1 MATEIAQAYV
11 HIIPVAEGIAG
22 NLTNLLS
29 SEAEIA
35 GKNAGVSFSG
45 SFSSAMEGVAAIAS
59 SVIDVVGSAVSSL
72 ANDIS
77 EVANAGDTI
86 DKQSQKLGL
95 SAKAYQEWD
104 FVLQHAGT
112 SINNMG
118 TGLKTLT
125 NKLDDAK
132 NGSEDAQNMFAQLGL
147 SLDDISNM
155 SREEIFGAA
164 ITGFQ
169 EMADSTERAALAND
183 LFGKSGQ
190 ELTPLFNTS
199 VEETA
204 ALIESVNNLG
214 GVMSDTAVKDS
225 AAFADS
231 MLDVTTAFDGLKRNV
246 LSDLLPYINDIME
259 GLALIVSGDSSGFGM
274 LKTGIDEFVGNV
286 SSKLPELVSG
296 FSTIV
301 MDIGNA
307 VIDNAPLLL
316 ESAGEII
323 IQLAT
328 GIVNQLPSILR
339 TGVTILVTLIKSITD
354 NLPML
359 IKTATQI
366 IVDLAKELTNPA
378 TLVSIIKSG
387 IELILALIDGVLEA
401 LPELL
406 EAMPVIVDNVVSAL
420 LQCLPLLIDAGFR
433 LFTALLENLPQII
446 ELSITATLDI
456 VDSIINQLIASA
468 PDIAEQGFN
477 SFMELLSKIPDFL
490 EELKASVKTIVDKL
504 VEFFTTNFDKIKE
517 IGKNIV
523 DKIWEGLKDAW
534 GQLKTDASGL
544 MNGLVDDLK
553 GIWNGG
559 DIIGGITNQ
568 INGVTSEVNTAGTVG
583 VMGNSYVGG
592 TLAQD
597 NTPNDLYNLLSENLP
612 IIASGRNNTV
622 ILEGD
627 ADGVFNIV
635 RSKNN
640 MYIDTTKYNPLVS
653 G

>member
-1 MATEIAQAYV
+1 MATELAKAYV
-11 HIIPVAEGIAG
+11 QIIPSTEGIAG

-231 MLDVTTAFDGLKRNV
+231 MLDVTTAFDGLKRNA

-468 PDIAEQGFN
+468 PDIAAQGFD
-477 SFMELLSKIPDFL
+477 SFMAFLDKIPEFL
-490 EELKASVKTIVDKL
+490 IELKSSVKEIVTKL
-504 VEFFTTNFDKIKE
+504 VEFFTDNFDKIKE
-517 IGKNIV
+517 VGKNLV
-523 DKIWEGLKDAW
+523 DKIWEGIKDAW
-534 GQLKTDASGL
+534 AQLKTDASGL

-559 DIIGGITNQ
+559 DVIGGISNQ
-568 INGVTSEVNTAGTVG
+568 INSVVSEATPTTATVG
-583 VMGNSYVGG
+583 VMGTYSSG

-597 NTPNDLYNLLSENLP
+597 NTSNDLYNLLSENLP
-612 IIASGRNNTV
+612 IIASGRNNTIV
-622 ILEGD
+622 LEGD

-635 RSKNN
+635 RTKNN
-640 MYIDTTKYNPLVS
+640 MYMDTTKYNPLVS